1 MIMLVVMSKIQVCP
15 FVVFVGSIQVALLS
29 HADVF
34 FIWFR
39 EEPFSDCL
47 RQALVVIHLVFHDGH
62 VIVGLICV
70 ALVDVPALIILFDL
84 VLGSFINVA
93 VFFLFNIWLDMMRL
107 DRSCFKSLLVHE
119 LRYRAS
125 RYSCNIL
132 TFLP

>member
-1 MIMLVVMSKIQVCP
+1 M
-15 FVVFVGSIQVALLS
+15 ALLS

-62 VIVGLICV
+62 VIVRLIRV
-70 ALVDVPALIILFDL
+70 TLVDVLALIIFFDL
-84 VLGSFINVA
+84 VLGCFINVA
-93 VFFLFNIWLDMMRL
+93 VIFLFKVWLDMMRL
-107 DRSCFKSLLVHE
+107 DWSCFESLLVHE
-119 LRYRAS
+119 LRYRVS
-125 RYSCNIL
+125 RYLCKIL